1 MKKTT
6 AKKLLDILL
15 LCLFFAELG
24 GMFLP
29 HPVHEVLGCL
39 FIVLVVLH
47 NFKNRYFYSNF
58 LSGAYSSHRLV
69 NNISIVLF
77 AVSLFLLTL
86 SGMVLSRDL
95 FPWFG
100 IENTWNW
107 RSLHLGAAIGALVL
121 LFVHL
126 LLHARR
132 YIHGRVFFGLSGL
145 AFVLAVAGI
154 FGMPYL
160 DRWYHQVYVAK

>member
-47 NFKNRYFYSNF
+47 NFKNRNFYSNF

-100 IENTWNW
+100 IENTWN
-107 RSLHLGAAIGALVL
+107 
-121 LFVHL
+121 
-126 LLHARR
+126 
-132 YIHGRVFFGLSGL
+132 
-145 AFVLAVAGI
+145 
-154 FGMPYL
+154 
-160 DRWYHQVYVAK
+160 